1 MKRWNLSAPVP
12 YQING
17 QDKTK
22 WLQLGVMFENK
33 SGKGYNLILDAIPA
47 TDVQSGKIKIMAF
60 EPQEDN
66 NRSWKN
72 NPPSGGIDDEVT
84 F

>member
-1 MKRWNLSAPVP
+1 M
-12 YQING
+12 NG
-17 QDKTK
+17 QEKTK

-33 SGKGYNLILDAIPA
+33 SGKGYNIILDAVPA

-60 EPQEDN
+60 EPQEDSK
-66 NRSWKN
+66 RSWKD
-72 NPPSGGIDDEVT
+72 NPPSGGVDDEVP